1 MHELSVCQQLL
12 SQATRVAREHGA
24 QRIERIV
31 VAAGPLSGVEPDL
44 LLQAFSVAR
53 AGSMAQD
60 AELHIERGAVV
71 VRCRSCRTE
80 SEVAPNRLLCARCGN
95 WQVDVTQGE
104 DLLLLSLELAG
115 LPDGSDAAE
124 PLQRQS
130 ATGA

>member
-53 AGSMAQD
+53 AGSMAEA
-60 AELHIERGAVV
+60 AELDIERGVVV
-71 VRCRSCRTE
+71 VRCQSCRTE
-80 SEVAPNRLLCARCGN
+80 SEVAPNRLLCAKCGN
-95 WQVDVTQGE
+95 WQVEVIQGE

-115 LPDGSDAAE
+115 LPAENNASDSVA
-124 PLQRQS
+124 RQS
-130 ATGA
+130 ATGT